1 MYTDKNNYSYR
12 SIKTHILVCIHKNV
26 CTNNNYN
33 YTYRSNYLYFL
44 YNKWNKNVKNYIP
57 QHHY

>member
-1 MYTDKNNYSYR
+1 MYTDKYNYSYN
-12 SIKTHILVCIHKNV
+12 CM
-26 CTNNNYN
+26 NNNYN